1 MQDQAPDASSSSITI
16 TDLLITLPGGIG
28 LSAFSLPG
36 QPCQVLV
43 SVTCHLLPHCLE
55 PSPADKDGVVDDW
68 DTLGLGK
75 SVNYSALG
83 KSLSRRL
90 TEAGSGQEVGVRSLE
105 DLLQVAVQHVA
116 EEYPSSLHR
125 VDVRIE
131 RKRALLFSEAVS
143 VFGSVD
149 LLYPSSIS
157 GSTANIPPNHTTLFT
172 RAWSLKIHGI
182 QADTIVG
189 LNPHERLEKQRLE
202 LDVEL
207 DLLALFGKENKAE
220 FGVGFDYKTFGR
232 TAHEVSAARYNLL
245 VTIRQHNLTR

>member
-1 MQDQAPDASSSSITI
+1 MPNQAPDSSSSITI
-16 TDLLITLPGGIG
+16 TDLLITLPAGIG
-28 LSAFSLPG
+28 LSAFSLPD

-43 SVTCHLLPHCLE
+43 TVTCHLLPHCLE

-83 KSLSRRL
+83 KSLSKRL
-90 TEAGSGQEVGVRSLE
+90 TEAGSGQEVDVRSLE

-125 VDVRIE
+125 IDARIE
-131 RKRALLFSEAVS
+131 RKRALLFAESVS

-149 LLYPSSIS
+149 LLYPSSSIS
-157 GSTANIPPNHTTLFT
+157 ESKAKIPPNHTILST
-172 RAWSLKIHGI
+172 RVWNLKIHGI

-207 DLLALFGKENKAE
+207 DLLALSRNENKAE
-220 FGVGFDYKTFGR
+220 IGLGFDYKTFGR
-232 TAHEVSAARYNLL
+232 TAHEVSIYSSRE
-245 VTIRQHNLTR
+245 